1 MCPGILPATGWMA
14 QGTFAPSA
22 FVDHLT
28 QRVLGL
34 HTTAMAQPGTMMTET
49 AFFLDHTA
57 TPPTTQIGGLSCLS
71 FDPLFHRFKYNI
83 DSAHSNSGLEAHEDG
98 GNAQYIELEKSDH
111 LNGRPNHG

>member
-1 MCPGILPATGWMA
+1 
-14 QGTFAPSA
+14 
-22 FVDHLT
+22 
-28 QRVLGL
+28 
-34 HTTAMAQPGTMMTET
+34 MMTET